1 MNIGLFL
8 FIKYKLK
15 QFLKHNW
22 DTDSFNEM
30 MKIVT
35 DKEVI
40 KDTNNLL
47 FKVIYYK
54 DHINTK
60 KFLSSFMI
68 VKNKSLVVTH
78 ETKIEN
84 DLIHISNILIDLLKQ
99 IHSSKNTIEMFLLLK
114 KFNKIYSLYISQFDL
129 WKKQDELN
137 IVNNLTL
144 MYFDLEADKQK
155 RYENI
160 DDETNKAF
168 IDNITVEQQRLVE
181 KIELIGGKEGLEYL
195 NSLKKEID
203 AYRENL
209 NELYSSIDRNM
220 HNAYWNS
227 IKMELTKNPPNFFV
241 VINLLNELKDMF
253 LKCNPKLKGE
263 LDSNIDIEFIKEM
276 LNRGV
281 INDNYILSMSNYI
294 IKTLRDL
301 QSEEHDKE
309 LDSWAT
315 DMNEMFM
322 KEGNYSEYFP
332 MFFRYIFESIEITQK
347 EMYIYNFLKQKREEN

>member
-1 MNIGLFL
+1 MNISLFFL
-8 FIKYKLK
+8 LKFKLK
-15 QFLKHNW
+15 QFFKYNW
-22 DTDSFNEM
+22 ETDSFNEM

-35 DKEVI
+35 NEDVIQITNVLLKKLVNDDK
-40 KDTNNLL
+40 T
-47 FKVIYYK
+47 
-54 DHINTK
+54 TK
-60 KFLSSFMI
+60 KFLSCFMI
-68 VKNKSLVVTH
+68 VKNRSLVVTN
-78 ETKIEN
+78 ETKLEN
-84 DLIHISNILIDLLKQ
+84 DLIHTSNIIIDILKQ
-99 IHSSKNTIEMFLLLK
+99 LHSSKNTIQMYLLSK
-114 KFNKIYSLYISQFDL
+114 RFNKIYCLYIQQFDL

-168 IDNITVEQQRLVE
+168 LDTITIEQQRLVE

-195 NSLKKEID
+195 DSLKKEID
-203 AYRENL
+203 AYRNNL
-209 NELYSSIDRNM
+209 NELYSSIDKNM

-227 IKMELTKNPPNFFV
+227 IKMELIKNPPNFMV
-241 VINLLNELKDMF
+241 IINLLKELKDMF
-253 LKCNPKLKGE
+253 IKCNPKLKEE
-263 LDSNIDIEFIKEM
+263 LDSNIDIDFIKEM

-281 INDNYILSMSNYI
+281 INDNYILNMSNYI
-294 IKTLRDL
+294 IKTLKDL

-309 LDSWAT
+309 LDSWAS
-315 DMNEMFM
+315 DMNEMFI

-332 MFFRYIFESIEITQK
+332 IFFRYIFESIEITQK

>member
-1 MNIGLFL
+1 MNISLFFFL
-8 FIKYKLK
+8 KFKLK
-15 QFLKHNW
+15 QFFKYNW
-22 DTDSFNEM
+22 ETDSFNEM

-35 DKEVI
+35 NEDVI
-40 KDTNNLL
+40 QTTNVLL
-47 FKVIYYK
+47 KK
-54 DHINTK
+54 LGNDEKTTK
-60 KFLSSFMI
+60 KFLSCFMI
-68 VKNKSLVVTH
+68 VKNRNLVVTN
-78 ETKIEN
+78 ETKLEN
-84 DLIHISNILIDLLKQ
+84 DLIHTSNIIIDILKQ
-99 IHSSKNTIEMFLLLK
+99 LDSSKNTIQMYLLRK
-114 KFNKIYSLYISQFDL
+114 RFNKIYSLYIQQFDL

-137 IVNNLTL
+137 IVNNLSL

-160 DDETNKAF
+160 DNETNKAF
-168 IDNITVEQQRLVE
+168 IDNITIEQQRLIE

-195 NSLKKEID
+195 DSLKKEID
-203 AYRENL
+203 AYRNNL

-227 IKMELTKNPPNFFV
+227 IKMELIKNPPNFMV
-241 VINLLNELKDMF
+241 IINLLNELKDMF
-253 LKCNPKLKGE
+253 IKCNPKLKEE
-263 LDSNIDIEFIKEM
+263 LDSNIDIDFIKEM

-281 INDNYILSMSNYI
+281 INDNYILNMSNYI

-309 LDSWAT
+309 LDSWAS
-315 DMNEMFM
+315 DMNEMFI

-332 MFFRYIFESIEITQK
+332 IFFRYIFESIEITQK

>member
-1 MNIGLFL
+1 MNIGLFF
-8 FIKYKLK
+8 FIKLKLK
-15 QFLKHNW
+15 KFFQNNW
-22 DTDSFNEM
+22 ETNSFNEM
-30 MKIVT
+30 MKMVT
-35 DKEVI
+35 N
-40 KDTNNLL
+40 KDIIRTTNDLL
-47 FKVIYYK
+47 QKLVNNNK
-54 DHINTK
+54 TTK

-68 VKNKSLVVTH
+68 VKNRSLVVTN
-78 ETKIEN
+78 ETKLEN
-84 DLIHISNILIDLLKQ
+84 DLIHISNILIDILKKLY
-99 IHSSKNTIEMFLLLK
+99 SSKNTIQMHLHIK
-114 KFNKIYSLYISQFDL
+114 KFNKIYSLYIQQFDL

-195 NSLKKEID
+195 NSLKNEID
-203 AYRENL
+203 TYRENL

-227 IKMELTKNPPNFFV
+227 IKVELVKNPPNFMV

-253 LKCNPKLKGE
+253 LKCNPKLKEE
-263 LDSNIDIEFIKEM
+263 LDNNIDIEFIKEM

-281 INDNYILSMSNYI
+281 IDDNYILSMSNYI

-309 LDSWAT
+309 LDSWAK
-315 DMNEMFM
+315 DMNEMFI

-332 MFFRYIFESIEITQK
+332 MFFRYIFEGIEITQK
-347 EMYIYNFLKQKREEN
+347 EMYIYNFLKNKREGNI